1 MLQGLVKYYPFR
13 TIYYSVALVTPSWR
27 CCGRPKVAK
36 YGNRELHLYC
46 DGLHVLLKCVC
57 KRTITA
63 GKMHKSY
70 CNAAVAWNIHSKQET
85 DSQYCTE
92 YSSDVFVAS
101 ERSIPAPVCLH
112 GGDAWTRESSECS
125 WKASEQNGEQCL
137 FWGCYLPAGAC
148 DCRVLGRSTEKR
160 CVVDGVQISGFQVLT
175 SQDCSA
181 TRITLQP
188 QILFC
193 SSYNKNT
200 SALF

>member
-1 MLQGLVKYYPFR
+1 METGSC
-13 TIYYSVALVTPSWR
+13 IYTVMVCM
-27 CCGRPKVAK
+27 CCWNVFVNAQS
-36 YGNRELHLYC
+36 
-46 DGLHVLLKCVC
+46 
-57 KRTITA
+57 ITA

-85 DSQYCTE
+85 GSQYCTE
-92 YSSDVFVAS
+92 YSSDVFVASKS

-112 GGDAWTRESSECS
+112 GGDAWTLGSSECS

-137 FWGCYLPAGAC
+137 FWGFYLPAGAC

-160 CVVDGVQISGFQVLT
+160 CVVDGVQISGFQVLR

-181 TRITLQP
+181 TRLTLQP